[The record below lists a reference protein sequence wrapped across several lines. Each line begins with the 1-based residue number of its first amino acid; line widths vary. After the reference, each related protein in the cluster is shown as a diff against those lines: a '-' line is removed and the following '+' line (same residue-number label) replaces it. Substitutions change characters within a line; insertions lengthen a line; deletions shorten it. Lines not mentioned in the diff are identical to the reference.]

1 MRGKRPA
8 KKPRECLL
16 PGCNKKLSR
25 QFHFCKGHEA
35 LVPAVLLN
43 AVNKTHAL
51 YLRHLDFNTTKNEL
65 HRKQWQL
72 ARGVAIVAVQHRLG
86 QITQEQLAGAI
97 AELAPSAP
105 PFEFE
110 KPKENPNVNTDPQSG
125 EMIKIGPDVEV
136 TVVAVNGGQ
145 VRIGVTAPK
154 TVAIDR
160 EEIADRKRRERQGL
174 PA

>member
-1 MRGKRPA
+1 M
-8 KKPRECLL
+8 LIL
-16 PGCNKKLSR
+16 
-25 QFHFCKGHEA
+25 
-35 LVPAVLLN
+35 
-43 AVNKTHAL
+43 T
-51 YLRHLDFNTTKNEL
+51 
-65 HRKQWQL
+65 RK
-72 ARGVAIVAVQHRLG
+72 A
-86 QITQEQLAGAI
+86 
-97 AELAPSAP
+97 
-105 PFEFE
+105 
-110 KPKENPNVNTDPQSG
+110 G